1 MGEVNIICR
10 RCGRKVSEEVFKTRI
25 EIDPEK
31 FYDKYKIKP
40 LRKDAWLCQRCEA
53 EYNDKRGKDHD
64 AIMIEMFAD
73 TIPDYEHSVRGRL
86 DQIDILPLLSKIQDR
101 LRLVE
106 CTDTCVVDILKF
118 GGKACPY
125 DKPNHDN
132 CDACIREWLRGTDPK
147 FKVR

>member
-1 MGEVNIICR
+1 MVICR
-10 RCGRKVSEEVFKTRI
+10 RCGRKIKEEDFKAKI

-31 FYDKYKIKP
+31 FYDKYKAKP
-40 LRKDAWLCQRCEA
+40 LRKEAWLCQRCET
-53 EYNDKRGKDHD
+53 EYNDKCGNDHD
-64 AIMIEMFAD
+64 AIMVEMFAE

-106 CTDTCVVDILKF
+106 CMDTCVVDILKP

-125 DKPNHDN
+125 DTVNHDR
-132 CDACIREWLRGTDPK
+132 CDKCIREWLRGTDPK